1 MDAQSSLLAL
11 FSVIIVGFLA
21 LDLGYFNRKSHRIE
35 FKPALYQSMFW
46 VAISVAFGFL
56 IFIYMGRDM
65 AAEFISAY
73 VTEKM
78 LSVDNLFVILLL
90 FNFFKLEEKY
100 HHRVLFWGI
109 LGAIFFRAV
118 FIFAGAYIISQF
130 HWVLYVFGAILV
142 YSGLTLLKGK
152 KEEHV
157 DFENNRL
164 IKTAKKFLPVTDKHH
179 GGKFFLKEKG
189 KIRVTSL
196 FLIMLLV
203 EETDI
208 IFAVDSIPAV
218 FSISQNV
225 FIIFTS
231 NIFAIMGL
239 RSLFFLIESVLHK
252 FHHLQK
258 GLALV
263 LLFIGGKMLGG
274 IWHLEISSVASFV
287 VIILIISSSI
297 LASVIFP
304 KKHKVPFF
312 GQELPF

>member
-1 MDAQSSLLAL
+1 MDVQSSLFSL
-11 FSVIIVGFLA
+11 FSVIIAGFLI

-35 FKPALYQSMFW
+35 FKPALYQSIFW
-46 VAISVAFGFL
+46 VAISIAFGFL
-56 IFIYMGRDM
+56 IFLYMGKDT

-78 LSVDNLFVILLL
+78 LSVDNLFVMLLL

-109 LGAIFFRAV
+109 MGAILFRAI
-118 FIFAGAYIISQF
+118 FILIGSYVISQF
-130 HWVLYVFGAILV
+130 HWVLYIFGAMLV
-142 YSGLTLLKGK
+142 YSGAMLLKGK
-152 KEEHV
+152 KEEHI
-157 DFENNRL
+157 DFEKNKL
-164 IKTAKKFLPVTDKHH
+164 MKSAKKFLPVTDKHH
-179 GGKFFLKEKG
+179 NGKFFLKENG
-189 KIRVTSL
+189 KWRVTSL

-225 FIIFTS
+225 FVIFTS

-239 RSLFFLIESVLHK
+239 RSLFFLIESVLHR
-252 FHHLQK
+252 FRHLQK

-263 LLFIGGKMLGG
+263 LLFIGAKMLGG
-274 IWHLEISSVASFV
+274 IFDIHISSLASFA
-287 VIILIISSSI
+287 IIMAILGGSIIFSLKS
-297 LASVIFP
+297 P
-304 KKHKVPFF
+304 KKHKIPF
-312 GQELPF
+312 LNIS